1 MKDKVKTQIQQ
12 YQQQFDDLLKE
23 REQLVSRLNEVATA
37 LEQVRGAFAA
47 LKGLETTDEPKEK
60 KDKK

>member
-12 YQQQFDDLLKE
+12 YQQQFDELLKE
-23 REQLVSRLNEVATA
+23 REQLVARLNEVSTA
-37 LEQVRGAFAA
+37 VEQVRGAFGA
-47 LKGLETTDEPKEK
+47 LKGLEDEDKPVEK

>member
-1 MKDKVKTQIQQ
+1 MKDEIKTQIQQ

-47 LKGLETTDEPKEK
+47 LKGLETEDKPKDK